1 MSQETGA
8 SFKSE
13 ISFFLVCIKD
23 KGRSVSFTLRLL
35 LIKRFFLI
43 KNSKAK
49 TPSGVAYIR
58 DGEAWV

>member
-13 ISFFLVCIKD
+13 ISFFWYASRTRVDLSASHSGRFSLKD
-23 KGRSVSFTLRLL
+23 
-35 LIKRFFLI
+35 FFLI

-49 TPSGVAYIR
+49 SPSGVAYIR